1 MAILYH
7 NFKIMIKIILTLM
20 LLGWGELIMANTF
33 LRQKHDI
40 FLWIESPK
48 KFFLNTKR
56 RISIEQMK
64 IYDHENRNYQIES
77 MESGHDKLTI
87 NMLDKI
93 DLNKNYYLKIGEE
106 KIWGYLSLL
115 AIENY
120 FAYNMPDLGAR
131 FKGQEVSL
139 KFWSPPATLV
149 KINIF
154 KKDAQTKIFEKV
166 LSRREKGIW
175 YCKLTP
181 QMVGVNSL
189 DNLYYTLEVTSYQV
203 TQTVLDPY
211 ALSLSAFAPD
221 MDERVPKAAF
231 IDLSQLKKN
240 RPKKIAMG
248 GKCDFIGYEAHIR
261 DFTIDQNL
269 EIPTQLKGTFKG
281 FEKVVARIAK
291 LGVTHIQLMPVQNFF
306 TVKEHLKDYQ
316 NEIIPTE
323 DINYNWGYDPQH
335 YFALEGWYSTNPSD
349 PYQRISEFLDLV
361 DTIHKNKMGVII
373 DVVYNHIFEFAKLEE
388 GAPGCYLRRDH
399 LGNVSFQTGAGP
411 SLESRNIMVRK
422 LIIES
427 LLYYK
432 NFLGVD
438 GFRFDLMNFL
448 DHQTMNEIRQQLGKE
463 TLLYGEAWN
472 FTDLPPEIAT
482 TKNNLPA
489 VADLSAFNDSSRD
502 AYTGRMHAQGFVQGA
517 LGNAFQVRAGIIG
530 AIQNHYFEDDQVA
543 QDSYMRY
550 AQSPSETINY
560 LTIHDGFTLWDKI
573 NLSVKGEV
581 AHRKRL
587 VKNALG
593 LLFTSQGKIILEGGT
608 EMGRSKPLA
617 ANDPHP
623 NRAHTSDFADAE
635 NHIVYFHENTYMSP
649 DFTNMINW
657 TRAFD
662 FMDISDYLAGL
673 IKLRRSL
680 SALRFENARSIQ
692 HGLSFIY
699 GNNMVAGDKKAGLSS
714 FHDKKL
720 ESLKLQFINAPKSI
734 HNKLVYLA
742 GEIHSFDDYPSPL
755 KNPLNNRFNFLVNDN
770 GVGEIVFSREDIE
783 QFDLA
788 SWGDNQKLQFKII
801 LTPGQWDFP
810 RESYTE
816 FGHNSVAL
824 SSVTNDGGAVIDLSV
839 IDFGLGNSWHQPAAQ
854 IVYLLDNSLENNYA
868 SSIEPLDYK
877 KILVIHNVSSDKYT
891 MDLNQVEG
899 PTNFDILADDQE
911 AGVIALQNSAVK
923 ISGNLVTVLPHSTTI
938 LGR

>member
-1 MAILYH
+1 
-7 NFKIMIKIILTLM
+7 
-20 LLGWGELIMANTF
+20 
-33 LRQKHDI
+33 
-40 FLWIESPK
+40 
-48 KFFLNTKR
+48 
-56 RISIEQMK
+56 MK

-77 MESGHDKLTI
+77 MESGHDRLMI
-87 NMLDKI
+87 NLLDKV

-106 KIWGYLSLL
+106 KIWAYLSRE

-131 FKGQEVSL
+131 FKGHEASL
-139 KFWSPPATLV
+139 KFWSPPATMV

-189 DNLYYTLEVTSYQV
+189 DNLFYTLEVTSYQV
-203 TQTVLDPY
+203 TKTVLDPY

-221 MDERVPKAAF
+221 MEEQVPKAAF
-231 IDLSQLKKN
+231 IDLAQLKKN

-261 DFTIDQNL
+261 DFTIDPNL

-281 FEKVVARIAK
+281 FEKIVPQIAK

-306 TVKEHLKDYQ
+306 TVKEHLKDFQ
-316 NEIIPTE
+316 SENISTK

-349 PYQRISEFLDLV
+349 PYLRISEFIDLV
-361 DTIHKNKMGVII
+361 DSIHKNKLGVII
-373 DVVYNHIFEFAKLEE
+373 DVVYNHIFEFARLEE

-427 LLYYK
+427 LLYFK
-432 NFLGVD
+432 NILGVD

-448 DHQTMNEIRQQLGKE
+448 DHQTMKEIREQLGKD

-489 VADLSAFNDSSRD
+489 IADISAFNDSSRD
-502 AYTGRMHAQGFVQGA
+502 AYTGRMHVQGFVQGA
-517 LGNAFQVRAGIIG
+517 LENTDQVRAGIIG
-530 AIQNHYFEDDQVA
+530 AISNHYFEDEQVA

-550 AQSPSETINY
+550 ANSPSETINY

-573 NLSVKGEV
+573 NLSVKGDV
-581 AHRKRL
+581 DNRKRL

-617 ANDPHP
+617 VNDPHP
-623 NRAHTSDFADAE
+623 NRAHTSDLVDAE
-635 NHIVYFHENTYMSP
+635 NHHVYFHENTYMSP

-657 TRAFD
+657 TRAQD
-662 FMDISDYLAGL
+662 FVDVSDYLKGL

-680 SALRFENARSIQ
+680 PALRYENAQSIKQ
-692 HGLSFIY
+692 GLSFIY
-699 GNNMVAGDKKAGLSS
+699 GSNTVARDKKSELSS

-720 ESLKLQFINAPKSI
+720 ESLKLQFINAPSSI
-734 HNKLVYLA
+734 QNKIVYLA
-742 GEIHSFDDYPSPL
+742 GEIHSFEEHPLPS
-755 KNPLNNRFNFLVNDN
+755 KNPLNNRFHFLVNDD

-824 SSVTNDGGAVIDLSV
+824 SDVTNEGGAVIDLSSL
-839 IDFGLGNSWHQPAAQ
+839 DFGSGNLVNHPAAQ
-854 IVYLLDNSLENNYA
+854 IVYLLDNTLENNYA
-868 SSIEPLDYK
+868 TSIEPLNYK
-877 KILVIHNVSSDKYT
+877 KILVIHNVSNDKFT
-891 MDLNQVEG
+891 FDLNQIAG
-899 PTNFDILADDQE
+899 TTNFDILADDQE
-911 AGVIALQNSAVK
+911 AGVMALLGSAVK